1 MVDLLLVTG
10 LSGAGKSTT
19 LKVLEDYGYFA
30 IDNLP
35 VTFLKSLVRLIQDTK
50 FSKIALGMD
59 IRSLFD
65 SSMGDLI
72 DSIKD
77 IKENNKISC
86 SVVFLTSTKEKILER
101 FRNTKRSHPLMKQG
115 LGLDECIEEERKIM
129 ERVSVIADY
138 VIDTSEL
145 TVKTLRAKLKTSVI
159 KKKSGIK
166 IAVTSFG
173 YKYGIPLDADLVLD
187 ARVLPNPFYVH
198 ELKHFTGYD
207 NKIREYLNQFS
218 LTHEIIKKYS
228 EITDI
233 IAKSYSEQDRS
244 YLNICIGCTGGHHRS
259 VYIAERIAELL
270 RKNNYNVKR
279 IDRDIEKEQ

>member
-1 MVDLLLVTG
+1 MVDVLLVTG

-35 VTFLKSLVRLIQDTK
+35 VTFLESLIKLILDTK
-50 FSKIALGMD
+50 LSKIALGMD

-65 SSMGDLI
+65 SSMGDLVA
-72 DSIKD
+72 SIND
-77 IKENNKISC
+77 IKKNDEVNC

-129 ERVSVIADY
+129 ERIAVIADY

-145 TVKTLRAKLKTSVI
+145 TVKTLRSKLKASVI

-166 IAVTSFG
+166 ITITSFG
-173 YKYGIPLDADLVLD
+173 YKYGIPLDADLVFD
-187 ARVLPNPFYVH
+187 VRILPNPFYVS
-198 ELKHFTGYD
+198 ELKALTGHD
-207 NKIREYLNQFS
+207 KEIQEYLNRFS
-218 LTHEIIKKYS
+218 LTREIITKY
-228 EITDI
+228 TDLADI

-244 YLNICIGCTGGHHRS
+244 YLNICVGCTGGHHRS
-259 VYIAERIAELL
+259 VYIAEKITEFL
-270 RKNNYNVKR
+270 RQNDYNVKM
-279 IDRDIEKEQ
+279 IDRDIKKEQ